1 MCFKQVKK
9 MESLSK
15 ETIYEEESNGDFRT
29 EKVYYL
35 KINSINGSN
44 GRMKKTEEVNWK
56 IEW

>member
-35 KINSINGSN
+35 KINSINGPN
-44 GRMKKTEEVNWK
+44 GRMKKTEEVN
-56 IEW
+56 